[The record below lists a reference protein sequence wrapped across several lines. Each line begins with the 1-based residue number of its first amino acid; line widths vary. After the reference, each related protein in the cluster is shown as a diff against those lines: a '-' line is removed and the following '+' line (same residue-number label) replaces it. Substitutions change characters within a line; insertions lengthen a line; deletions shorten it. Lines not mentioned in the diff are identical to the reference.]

1 MKKLVIK
8 RISDDGKQ
16 TLGRATLYDCTAKV
30 FEFVTLEPAWE
41 NNEKRISCIPAGT
54 YKVLPRNSA
63 RYGNHFH
70 VQDVNGRDL
79 ILLHIGNYMASKN
92 PRSGKSDSTGCIL
105 VGKTFADINKDG
117 EMDITASK
125 VTLEK
130 LLYFAP
136 AGFTLEIVAAM

>member
-54 YKVLPRNSA
+54 YKVLPRISA
-63 RYGNHFH
+63 KYNYHFH
-70 VQDVNGRDL
+70 VQDVDGRSS
-79 ILLHIGNYMASKN
+79 ILLHVGNYRK
-92 PRSGKSDSTGCIL
+92 DSTGCIL

-136 AGFTLEIVAAM
+136 EGFTLEIVAAM